1 MQIVNSLPR
10 QSKDLV
16 LWILQLMALVS
27 SNSNIN
33 LMNANNCATLVAP
46 NLFSME
52 DLELFDR
59 MLPFVKLFCT
69 LLISSFQEFSVCLY
83 NDAGMGRS
91 GLLNRNR
98 TRSIPKNDL

>member
-1 MQIVNSLPR
+1 MQIVDSLPR

-27 SNSNIN
+27 SNSYTN

-52 DLELFDR
+52 DLVMFDQ
-59 MLPFVKLFCT
+59 MLPFVTLFCT
-69 LLISSFQEFSVCLY
+69 LLISSFQEFSVCFY
-83 NDAGMGRS
+83 IDAGICTLR
-91 GLLNRNR
+91 LLNRNP
-98 TRSIPKNDL
+98 TRFIRKNDL

>member
-1 MQIVNSLPR
+1 MKVFEKCSSVKDCMHIVNSLPD

-27 SNSNIN
+27 EQSSTN

-52 DLELFDR
+52 DLIVFDR
-59 MLPFVKLFCT
+59 MLPFVTLFCT
-69 LLISSFQEFSVCLY
+69 LLISSFQEFSVCCITMRVFTVFLC
-83 NDAGMGRS
+83 
-91 GLLNRNR
+91 
-98 TRSIPKNDL
+98 